1 MHANLIKMSKTYLTN
16 GKQLSFEKAQVM
28 AIINITPDSFYDG
41 GKFSSVTDIIKD
53 AEMKIHEG
61 ATIIDIGAASSRSN
75 ALAIPVK
82 DEIIRL
88 REPLMKLR
96 KEFPKIF
103 ISIDTYLADV
113 AEFAIDLGADIIN
126 DISGSQ
132 MDKSMLE
139 VVAKHQIAY
148 VLMHMQGTPQNMQK
162 NPSYEDVVKDISA
175 FYTSKIGQC
184 KNLGFDKLIIDV
196 GFGFGKTV
204 EHNYQ
209 LLKHLNEFTSFDYPL
224 LVGLSRKSMINKVI
238 HTSPVTALNGTT
250 VLNTIAL
257 QNGAKILRVHDVKE
271 AKQAVDL
278 FEFYKSV
285 DINNTTSLLQ

>member
-1 MHANLIKMSKTYLTN
+1 MNANLIKMSKTYLTN

-61 ATIIDIGAASSRSN
+61 ATIIDIGAASSRPN
-75 ALAIPVK
+75 AIAISAK

-96 KEFPKIF
+96 KEFPEIF

-132 MDKSMLE
+132 MDKSMLD

-162 NPSYEDVVKDISA
+162 NPSYDDVVIDIST
-175 FYTSKIGQC
+175 FYTSKIEQC
-184 KNLGFDKLIIDV
+184 KSLGFDKLIIDV

-209 LLKHLNEFTSFDYPL
+209 LLKHLNEFIVFDYPL

-257 QNGAKILRVHDVKE
+257 QNGAKILRVHDIKE

-285 DINNTTSLLQ
+285 

>member
-1 MHANLIKMSKTYLTN
+1 MNKTYLTN

-61 ATIIDIGAASSRSN
+61 ATIIDIGAASSRPN
-75 ALAIPVK
+75 AMAISVK

-132 MDKSMLE
+132 MDKSMLDM
-139 VVAKHQIAY
+139 VAKHQIAY

-162 NPSYEDVVKDISA
+162 NPSYDDVVKDIST
-175 FYTSKIGQC
+175 FYISKIEQC
-184 KNLGFDKLIIDV
+184 KNLNFDKLIIDV

-209 LLKHLNEFTSFDYPL
+209 LLKHLNDFTSFEYPL

-285 DINNTTSLLQ
+285 DVNNTTSLLQ

>member
-1 MHANLIKMSKTYLTN
+1 MHANLTKMAKTYLTN

-61 ATIIDIGAASSRSN
+61 ATIIDIGAASSRPN
-75 ALAIPVK
+75 AVSVTVK
-82 DEIIRL
+82 DEIFRL
-88 REPLMKLR
+88 REPLTKLR
-96 KEFPKIF
+96 KEFPKML
-103 ISIDTYLADV
+103 ISIDTYLSEV

-126 DISGSQ
+126 DISGGELDEK
-132 MDKSMLE
+132 MID

-148 VLMHMQGTPQNMQK
+148 VLMHMQGTPQNMQI
-162 NPSYEDVVKDISA
+162 NPTYENVVKELGD
-175 FYTSKIGQC
+175 FYKAKIANCQSK
-184 KNLGFDKLIIDV
+184 GFEKLIIDV
-196 GFGFGKTV
+196 GFGFGKTL
-204 EHNYQ
+204 EHNYE
-209 LLKHLNEFTSFDYPL
+209 LLKHLHDFTEFGFPIL
-224 LVGLSRKSMINKVI
+224 AGLSRKSMINKVI

-257 QNGAKILRVHDVKE
+257 QNGANILRVHDVKE

-278 FEFYKSV
+278 FEFYKAV
-285 DINNTTSLLQ
+285 K

>member
-1 MHANLIKMSKTYLTN
+1 MPTNLTKMTKTYLTN

-53 AEMKIHEG
+53 AETKIHEG
-61 ATIIDIGAASSRSN
+61 ATIIDIGAASSRPKAVSVT
-75 ALAIPVK
+75 VK
-82 DEIIRL
+82 DEIFRL
-88 REPLMKLR
+88 REPLTKLR
-96 KEFPKIF
+96 KEFPKML
-103 ISIDTYLADV
+103 ISIDTYLSEV

-126 DISGSQ
+126 DISGGELDNK
-132 MDKSMLE
+132 MID

-148 VLMHMQGTPQNMQK
+148 VLMHMQGTPQNMQL
-162 NPSYEDVVKDISA
+162 NPTYENVVKELSD
-175 FYTSKIGQC
+175 FYKSKIADCQS
-184 KNLGFDKLIIDV
+184 KGFDKLIIDV

-204 EHNYQ
+204 EHNYE
-209 LLKHLNEFTSFDYPL
+209 LLKHLHDFTEFGFPIL
-224 LVGLSRKSMINKVI
+224 AGLSRKSMINKVI

-257 QNGAKILRVHDVKE
+257 QNGANILRVHDVKE

-278 FEFYKSV
+278 FEFYKGV
-285 DINNTTSLLQ
+285 

>member
-1 MHANLIKMSKTYLTN
+1 MNANLIKMSKTYLTN

-61 ATIIDIGAASSRSN
+61 ATIIDIGAASSRPN
-75 ALAIPVK
+75 AIAISVK

-103 ISIDTYLADV
+103 ISIDTYLAEV

-139 VVAKHQIAY
+139 VVSKHEIAY

-162 NPSYEDVVKDISA
+162 NPSYDDVVKDIST
-175 FYTSKIGQC
+175 FYISKIEQC
-184 KNLGFDKLIIDV
+184 KNLNFDKLIIDV
-196 GFGFGKTV
+196 GFGKTV

-209 LLKHLNEFTSFDYPL
+209 LLKHLSEFTSLDYPL

-285 DINNTTSLLQ
+285 

>member
-1 MHANLIKMSKTYLTN
+1 MNANLIKMSKTYLTN

-61 ATIIDIGAASSRSN
+61 ATIIDIGAASSRPN
-75 ALAIPVK
+75 AIAISAK

-96 KEFPKIF
+96 KEFPEIF
-103 ISIDTYLADV
+103 ISIDTYFADV

-132 MDKSMLE
+132 MDQSMLD

-162 NPSYEDVVKDISA
+162 NPSYDDVVKDIST
-175 FYTSKIGQC
+175 FYTSKIEQC
-184 KNLGFDKLIIDV
+184 KSLGFDKLIIDV
-196 GFGFGKTV
+196 GFGFGKTL

-209 LLKHLNEFTSFDYPL
+209 LLKHLNEFIVFDYPL

-257 QNGAKILRVHDVKE
+257 QNGAKILRVHDIKE

-285 DINNTTSLLQ
+285 

>member
-1 MHANLIKMSKTYLTN
+1 MNANLIKMSKTYLTN

-61 ATIIDIGAASSRSN
+61 ATIIDIGAASSRPN
-75 ALAIPVK
+75 AIAISAK
-82 DEIIRL
+82 DEISRL

-96 KEFPKIF
+96 KEFPEIF

-132 MDKSMLE
+132 MDQSMLD

-162 NPSYEDVVKDISA
+162 NPSYDDVVKDIST
-175 FYTSKIGQC
+175 FYTSKIEQC
-184 KNLGFDKLIIDV
+184 KSLGFDKLIIDV

-209 LLKHLNEFTSFDYPL
+209 LLKHLNEFIVFDYPL

-257 QNGAKILRVHDVKE
+257 QNGAKILRVHDIKE

-285 DINNTTSLLQ
+285 

>member
-1 MHANLIKMSKTYLTN
+1 MSKTYLTN

-41 GKFSSVTDIIKD
+41 GKFSSVTDIVKD
-53 AEMKIHEG
+53 AEMKINEG
-61 ATIIDIGAASSRSN
+61 ATIIDIGAASSRPN
-75 ALAIPVK
+75 AVAVSVK
-82 DEIIRL
+82 DEIFRL
-88 REPLMKLR
+88 REPLIKLR
-96 KEFPKIF
+96 KEFPKVF

-132 MDKSMLE
+132 MDKSMLD

-162 NPSYEDVVKDISA
+162 NPLYNDVVKDISA
-175 FYTSKIGQC
+175 FYVSKIEQC
-184 KNLGFDKLIIDV
+184 KHLNFDKLIIDV

-209 LLKHLNEFTSFDYPL
+209 LLKHLNEFASFDYPL
-224 LVGLSRKSMINKVI
+224 LVGLSRKSMINKI
-238 HTSPVTALNGTT
+238 INTSPVTALNGTT

-285 DINNTTSLLQ
+285 

>member
-1 MHANLIKMSKTYLTN
+1 MHANLTKMTKTYLTN

-61 ATIIDIGAASSRSN
+61 ATIIDIGAASSRPKAPSVS
-75 ALAIPVK
+75 VK
-82 DEIIRL
+82 DEIVRL
-88 REPLMKLR
+88 REPLTKLR
-96 KEFPKIF
+96 KEFPKML
-103 ISIDTYLADV
+103 ISIDTYLSEV

-126 DISGSQ
+126 DISGGELDSK
-132 MDKSMLE
+132 MID
-139 VVAKHQIAY
+139 VVAKNQIAY
-148 VLMHMQGTPQNMQK
+148 VLMHMQGTPQNMQL
-162 NPSYEDVVKDISA
+162 NPTYENVVKELGD
-175 FYTSKIGQC
+175 FYKSKIADCQS
-184 KNLGFDKLIIDV
+184 KGFEKLIIDV
-196 GFGFGKTV
+196 GFGFGKTL
-204 EHNYQ
+204 EHNYE
-209 LLKHLNEFTSFDYPL
+209 LLKHLHDFTEFGFPIL
-224 LVGLSRKSMINKVI
+224 AGLSRKSMINKVI

-257 QNGAKILRVHDVKE
+257 QNGANILRVHDVKE

-285 DINNTTSLLQ
+285 K

>member
-1 MHANLIKMSKTYLTN
+1 VYANLTKMTKTYLTN

-61 ATIIDIGAASSRSN
+61 ATIIDIGATSSRPK
-75 ALAIPVK
+75 AISVSVK
-82 DEIIRL
+82 DEIFRL
-88 REPLMKLR
+88 REPLTKLR
-96 KEFPKIF
+96 KEFPKML
-103 ISIDTYLADV
+103 ISIDTYLSEV

-126 DISGSQ
+126 DISGGELDNK
-132 MDKSMLE
+132 MID
-139 VVAKHQIAY
+139 VVSKHQIAY
-148 VLMHMQGTPQNMQK
+148 VLMHMQGTPQNMQL
-162 NPSYEDVVKDISA
+162 NPTYENVVKELSD
-175 FYTSKIGQC
+175 FYKLKIADCQSK
-184 KNLGFDKLIIDV
+184 GFEKLIIDV

-204 EHNYQ
+204 EHNFE
-209 LLKHLNEFTSFDYPL
+209 LLKHLHDFTEFGFPIL
-224 LVGLSRKSMINKVI
+224 AGLSRKSMINKVI

-257 QNGAKILRVHDVKE
+257 QNGANILRVHDVKE

-278 FEFYKSV
+278 FEFYKGG
-285 DINNTTSLLQ
+285 

>member
-1 MHANLIKMSKTYLTN
+1 MNANLIKMRKTYLTN

-61 ATIIDIGAASSRSN
+61 ATIIDIGAASSRPN
-75 ALAIPVK
+75 AIAISAK

-96 KEFPKIF
+96 KEFPEIF
-103 ISIDTYLADV
+103 ISIDTYLSDV

-132 MDKSMLE
+132 MDQSMLD

-162 NPSYEDVVKDISA
+162 NPSYDDVVIDIST
-175 FYTSKIGQC
+175 FYTSKIEQC
-184 KNLGFDKLIIDV
+184 KSLGFDKLIIDV

-209 LLKHLNEFTSFDYPL
+209 LLKHLNEFIVFDYPL

-257 QNGAKILRVHDVKE
+257 QNGAKILRVHDIKE

-285 DINNTTSLLQ
+285 

>member
-1 MHANLIKMSKTYLTN
+1 VHANLIKMSKTYLTN

-61 ATIIDIGAASSRSN
+61 ATIIDIGAASSRPN
-75 ALAIPVK
+75 ALAISVK

-132 MDKSMLE
+132 MDKSMLD
-139 VVAKHQIAY
+139 VVSKHQIAY

-162 NPSYEDVVKDISA
+162 NPSYDDVVKDISM
-175 FYTSKIGQC
+175 FYTSKIEQC

-209 LLKHLNEFTSFDYPL
+209 LLKHLNEFTLFDYPL
-224 LVGLSRKSMINKVI
+224 LAGLSRKSMINKVI

-285 DINNTTSLLQ
+285 

>member
-75 ALAIPVK
+75 ALAISVK

-132 MDKSMLE
+132 MDKSMLD
-139 VVAKHQIAY
+139 VVSKHQIAY

-162 NPSYEDVVKDISA
+162 NPSYDDVVKDISM
-175 FYTSKIGQC
+175 FYTSKIEQC

-209 LLKHLNEFTSFDYPL
+209 LLKHLNEFTLFDYPL
-224 LVGLSRKSMINKVI
+224 LAGLSRKSMINKVI

-285 DINNTTSLLQ
+285 

>member
-1 MHANLIKMSKTYLTN
+1 
-16 GKQLSFEKAQVM
+16 
-28 AIINITPDSFYDG
+28 
-41 GKFSSVTDIIKD
+41 
-53 AEMKIHEG
+53 
-61 ATIIDIGAASSRSN
+61 
-75 ALAIPVK
+75 
-82 DEIIRL
+82 
-88 REPLMKLR
+88 
-96 KEFPKIF
+96 
-103 ISIDTYLADV
+103 
-113 AEFAIDLGADIIN
+113 
-126 DISGSQ
+126 
-132 MDKSMLE
+132 MDKSMLD

-162 NPSYEDVVKDISA
+162 NPSYDDVVKDIST
-175 FYTSKIGQC
+175 FYTSKIEQC
-184 KNLGFDKLIIDV
+184 KSLGFDKLIIDV

-209 LLKHLNEFTSFDYPL
+209 LLKHLNEFILFDYPL

-257 QNGAKILRVHDVKE
+257 QNGAKILRVHDIKE

-285 DINNTTSLLQ
+285 